1 MKLKKT
7 ANNVDIHI
15 SYIILSDLTV
25 LELPH
30 TVVGAAIAAKI
41 GNPALSLPL
50 ALASH
55 FALDLLPHWNP
66 HLNTELNRLGKL
78 SGKTVAFIAT
88 DVILSLTGGFLI
100 ASTVLPD
107 QNQFAIVI
115 LGSFMGIL
123 PDLVEAPHFFLGIRW
138 EPIERLIR
146 FQKSIQN
153 DAPPFLG
160 ILTQVLLLAAV
171 FAWVF

>member
-1 MKLKKT
+1 M
-7 ANNVDIHI
+7 
-15 SYIILSDLTV
+15 

-66 HLNTELNRLGKL
+66 HLNAEM
-78 SGKTVAFIAT
+78 KTHGHITRKTMLFIAT
-88 DVILSLTGGFLI
+88 DVFLSLAGGLLI
-100 ASTVLPD
+100 ASTALPD
-107 QNQFAIVI
+107 RNQFAII
-115 LGSFMGIL
+115 ITGALMGVL
-123 PDLVEAPHFFLGIRW
+123 PDLVEAPHFFLGTKW
-138 EPIERLIR
+138 APIQKLLK

-160 ILTQVLLLAAV
+160 ILTQVLLMAAV

>member
-1 MKLKKT
+1 M
-7 ANNVDIHI
+7 
-15 SYIILSDLTV
+15 

-30 TVVGAAIAAKI
+30 TIVGAAIAAKI

-66 HLNTELNRLGKL
+66 HLNTELNKFGRL
-78 SGKTVAFIAT
+78 SNKTLTFIAT
-88 DVILSLTGGFLI
+88 DVFLSLAGGLLI

-107 QNQFAIVI
+107 QSKFMYVIV
-115 LGSFMGIL
+115 GAFMGVL
-123 PDLVEAPHFFLGIRW
+123 PDVLEAPHFLTSLRIW
-138 EPIERLIR
+138 PIEKLLK